1 MLVQK
6 VLRYGRENAIT
17 SKELA
22 QMLGFQTVRDLQ
34 KQIERER
41 VVGAAIL
48 SDPWG
53 GGYYLLD
60 DSVELLRFTRTL
72 EVRARNT
79 VNAAESAHR
88 ALDATTGQKRMEG
101 GVKYGGTAWDYSVF

>member
-22 QMLGFQTVRDLQ
+22 QMLGFQTVRDFQ

-41 VVGAAIL
+41 AVGAAIL

-53 GGYYLLD
+53 GGHYLLD
-60 DSVELLRFTRTL
+60 DSAERLRFTRIL
-72 EVRARNT
+72 EARTRNT
-79 VNAAESAHR
+79 INAVKSVHR
-88 ALDATTGQKRMEG
+88 ALDAATGQEKMEG
-101 GVKYGGTAWDYSVF
+101 WYDG